1 MTFDINAARE
11 NLRRRE
17 EERRAKLAELAERA
31 EEDARRIVEMLIAEF
46 RPRRIYRW
54 GSLLEPAR
62 FREWSDIDIAVEG
75 LKDPLDGLR
84 AADRA
89 SEMSGFP
96 VDLVE
101 MERIL
106 PVHAES
112 IRREGRLVYEKE
124 G

>member
-1 MTFDINAARE
+1 MSFDIDAARKS
-11 NLRRRE
+11 LRVRE
-17 EERRAKLAELAERA
+17 KERRVRLATMAAQA
-31 EEDARRIVEMLIAEF
+31 EEDARRIVEMLITEF
-46 RPRRIYRW
+46 CPRRIYRW

-75 LKDPLDGLR
+75 LSDPLDGLR
-84 AADRA
+84 AADMA
-89 SEMSGFP
+89 SELSDFP

-112 IRREGRLVYEKE
+112 IRKEGRLVYEKE